1 MSRGADGGEGGTDVA
16 NARTGP
22 CSSVGIAGEMTD
34 RRRVLMVLSGRNR
47 MVSVIRVPLGE
58 QPVGHPEL
66 ATCHGCL
73 IRLNVSS
80 E

>member
-1 MSRGADGGEGGTDVA
+1 M
-16 NARTGP
+16 
-22 CSSVGIAGEMTD
+22 ID
-34 RRRVLMVLSGRNR
+34 RRRALMVPSGRNR

-73 IRLNVSS
+73 MRLNVSS
-80 E
+80 K